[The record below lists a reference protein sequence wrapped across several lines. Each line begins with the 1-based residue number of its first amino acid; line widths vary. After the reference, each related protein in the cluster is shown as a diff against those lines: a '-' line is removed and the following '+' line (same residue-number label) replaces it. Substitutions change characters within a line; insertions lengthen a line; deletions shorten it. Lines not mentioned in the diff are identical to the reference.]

1 MARLMTENDASG
13 GPIIVIGGPTAS
25 GKSAMAFD
33 IAKMADGTV
42 INADSM
48 QVYRELHVLTAR
60 PSATEVAALRHRLYG
75 VLDGADDCSAGIWA
89 QMAAAEI
96 TDARAWGHV
105 PVIVGGTGL
114 YIKALVEGLSP
125 IPPIPDEVR
134 RAARGLMA
142 EEGNDAFHKRLA
154 AADPETAARLN
165 VGNTQRLVRAWEVLQ
180 ATGRSISDWQRDP
193 PVRPVE
199 GRFLT
204 IVLDPPRADLIA
216 SIDARFDSMVD
227 HGALEEVRGL
237 LAEGLPASAPV
248 MKALGV
254 PELAAYL
261 RGEASLAE
269 AVERAKIATRQFA
282 KRQGT
287 WFRRQLRA
295 DHIVS
300 AKYSESLRAETYKIV
315 RQFLLTTPR

>member
-1 MARLMTENDASG
+1 MTENDASG

-33 IAKMADGTV
+33 IAQQVDGTI

-60 PSATEVAALRHRLYG
+60 PSAAEVAALRHRLYG
-75 VLDGADDCSAGIWA
+75 ILGGGDECSAGIWA

-96 TDARAWGHV
+96 ADARAWGHV

-114 YIKALVEGLSP
+114 YIKALTEGLSP
-125 IPPIPDEVR
+125 IPAIPDDVR
-134 RAARGLMA
+134 QAARALMA
-142 EEGNDAFHKRLA
+142 EEGNAAFHQRLA
-154 AADPETAARLN
+154 AADPETAARLD

-193 PVRPVE
+193 PVRPVQ

-204 IVLDPPRADLIA
+204 IILDPPREALVA
-216 SIDARFDSMVD
+216 SIEARFDTMVEN
-227 HGALEEVRGL
+227 GALEEVRGL

-254 PELAAYL
+254 PELAAVL
-261 RGEASLAE
+261 RGETPLDE
-269 AVERAKIATRQFA
+269 AITRAKIATRQFA

-295 DHIVS
+295 DHMVH
-300 AKYSESLRAETYKIV
+300 AKYSESLRAEIYKIV
-315 RQFLLTTPR
+315 RQFLLTTPG